1 MGAETIL
8 RKGSFLSMFLVF
20 LLFSTYYLYQKVWKI
35 VIFLKIKIFIIPVS
49 EVYGAFYKEA

>member
-35 VIFLKIKIFIIPVS
+35 VIFLKIKIFISPVS